1 MRIYLDHNATTPVRD
16 AVVEAMTCAL
26 REGWGNPSS
35 VHAEG
40 ADARARVERARAA
53 VATQLGVAPGDV
65 VFTSGASE
73 ANNTALLRI
82 AGGPAAPGRHVV
94 SSNVEHPSVEAPL
107 VALEANGW
115 RHVSSTTS
123 SSKGTTQVYEK
134 QDSSLQIMIYEGWY
148 YTWTEVSTTRIVG
161 RPTAPS
167 R

>member
-1 MRIYLDHNATTPVRD
+1 MSMSRPLIVCTLVFALTS
-16 AVVEAMTCAL
+16 CA
-26 REGWGNPSS
+26 SS
-35 VHAEG
+35 
-40 ADARARVERARAA
+40 
-53 VATQLGVAPGDV
+53 
-65 VFTSGASE
+65 S
-73 ANNTALLRI
+73 
-82 AGGPAAPGRHVV
+82 GPARQRSEFEDVPVPAGLTLDQNRTTIIESPTVKAARLIYK
-94 SSNVEHPSVEAPL
+94 SRIKPESLALAYRAS
-107 VALEANGW
+107 LEANGW